1 MDNIKEFL
9 KDCYNLKPDDLIMG
23 ELHWRYLMRSVH
35 HGKNTLILGD
45 SGGGKTKSCLSVA
58 RALGREDKFF
68 VFNLGASTDPRSF
81 LIGNTHYDKDK
92 GTFFSES
99 TFIKAIK
106 TENAVI
112 LLDEISRCHPDGINI
127 LMSVLDD
134 IQRYVRLDEKDGSE
148 TIKVAKGV
156 CFLATA
162 NVGGQ
167 YTSTRVMD
175 RALLDRFPVKLE
187 MVTLTAEEEFGLM
200 LKYYPK
206 ADKKLLKA
214 LSEICFSTRD
224 MVKKSGSKITNFLST
239 RAAIEMAGLANDGFT
254 LLEIAETA
262 IYSNFTDDGGIESER
277 TFMKQL
283 IQKYIP
289 SGSGK
294 NSLF

>member
-1 MDNIKEFL
+1 
-9 KDCYNLKPDDLIMG
+9 MG
-23 ELHWRYLMRSVH
+23 ELHWKYLMRSVY

-45 SGGGKTKSCLSVA
+45 SGGGKTLSCLSVA
-58 RALGREDKFF
+58 KALGREDKFF

-127 LMSVLDD
+127 LMSVLDE

-148 TIKVAKGV
+148 TIHVAKGV

-167 YTSTRVMD
+167 YTTTRVMD
-175 RALLDRFPVKLE
+175 RALMDRFPVKLE
-187 MVTLTAEEEFGLM
+187 MQTLTAEEEYSLM
-200 LKYYPK
+200 LKLYPK
-206 ADKKLLKA
+206 AEKTTLKHIA
-214 LSEICFSTRD
+214 EICFTTRESY
-224 MVKKSGSKITNFLST
+224 KKTGSKITNFLST
-239 RAAIEMAGLANDGFT
+239 RAAIEMAGLVNDGFN

-262 IYSNFTDDGGIESER
+262 IYSNFSDDGDIESER

-283 IQKYIP
+283 IQRYVSTSSK
-289 SGSGK
+289 S
-294 NSLF
+294 SLF

>member
-9 KDCYNLKPDDLIMG
+9 KTCYKLKPDNLIMG
-23 ELHWRYLMRSVH
+23 ELHWKYLMRSVH
-35 HGKNTLILGD
+35 HGKNTMILGN
-45 SGGGKTKSCLSVA
+45 SGGGKTMACQSVA
-58 RALGREDKFF
+58 RALGRGDKFF

-81 LIGNTHYDKDK
+81 LIGNTHYDKEK

-99 TFIKAIK
+99 AFIKAIK

-134 IQRYVRLDEKDGSE
+134 IQRYIRLDEKNGSD
-148 TIKVAKGV
+148 TIDVAKGV

-175 RALLDRFPVKLE
+175 RALLDRFPIKLE
-187 MVTLTAEEEFGLM
+187 MVTLTVDEECKLL
-200 LKYYPK
+200 LKYYPD
-206 ADKKLLKA
+206 ADKKLIRSI
-214 LSEICFSTRD
+214 SEICFMTRD
-224 MVKKSGSKITNFLST
+224 SISKEGSKITNFLST
-239 RAAIEMAGLANDGFT
+239 RSAIEMAGLVDDGFS

-262 IYSNFTDDGGIESER
+262 IYPNFSDDGGIESER

-283 IQKYIP
+283 IQKYI
-289 SGSGK
+289 SRGSK
-294 NSLF
+294 

>member
-1 MDNIKEFL
+1 
-9 KDCYNLKPDDLIMG
+9 
-23 ELHWRYLMRSVH
+23 
-35 HGKNTLILGD
+35 
-45 SGGGKTKSCLSVA
+45 
-58 RALGREDKFF
+58 
-68 VFNLGASTDPRSF
+68 LGASTDPRSF
-81 LIGNTHYDKDK
+81 LIGNTHYDREK

-99 TFIKAIK
+99 AFIKAIQ

-134 IQRYVRLDEKDGSE
+134 IQRYIRLDEKNGSD
-148 TIKVAKGV
+148 TIKVADGV

-187 MVTLTAEEEFGLM
+187 MVTLTVDEEYKLL
-200 LKYYPK
+200 LKYYPDS
-206 ADKKLLKA
+206 DKKMIRSI
-214 LSEICFSTRD
+214 SEICFMTRD
-224 MVKKSGSKITNFLST
+224 SISKEGSKITNFLST
-239 RAAIEMAGLANDGFT
+239 RSAIEMAGLANDGFS

-262 IYSNFTDDGGIESER
+262 IYPNFSDDGGIESER

-283 IQKYIP
+283 IQKYI
-289 SGSGK
+289 SRGK
-294 NSLF
+294 